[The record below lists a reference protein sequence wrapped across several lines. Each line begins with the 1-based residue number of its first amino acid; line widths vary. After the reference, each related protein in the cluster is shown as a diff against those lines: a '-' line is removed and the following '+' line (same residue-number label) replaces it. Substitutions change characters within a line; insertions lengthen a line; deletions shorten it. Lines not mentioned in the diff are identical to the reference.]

1 MKWSAKLGEFAGD
14 SCLHPCHILNRNC
27 VGSLCALAGEA
38 QRRGRVDGVM
48 GVPVGCGG
56 VGAGFK
62 GGQRHS
68 GGFSFRH

>member
-38 QRRGRVDGVM
+38 QRRGRVDRDSIRPFNLCLRGPSRVRACSD
-48 GVPVGCGG
+48 GKAV
-56 VGAGFK
+56 
-62 GGQRHS
+62 RH
-68 GGFSFRH
+68 